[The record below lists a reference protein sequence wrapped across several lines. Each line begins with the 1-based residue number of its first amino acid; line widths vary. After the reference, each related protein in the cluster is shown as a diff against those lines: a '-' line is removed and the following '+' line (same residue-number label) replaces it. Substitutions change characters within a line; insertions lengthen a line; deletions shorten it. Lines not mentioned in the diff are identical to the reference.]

1 MTNNRREYRINEA
14 IRAPEVRLVDSNGAQ
29 LGVMSREQ
37 ALALARE
44 RDVDLVEVA
53 PGATPP
59 VCRLIDFGK
68 LKYEEAKRAR
78 DAQRK
83 QKSSDVRPI
92 RLRPLIDD
100 HDLGIKM
107 KTARKF
113 LEAGNKVRMNVLF
126 RRRELARPEIGRKVL
141 AKVAE
146 GLVDVAT
153 VERLPRLEGRFMTMQ
168 LSPK

>member
-1 MTNNRREYRINEA
+1 LTNNRREYRVNEA

-29 LGVMSREQ
+29 LGVMTREQ
-37 ALALARE
+37 ALTLARE

>member
-29 LGVMSREQ
+29 LGVMSRDQ
-37 ALALARE
+37 ALTLARE
-44 RDVDLVEVA
+44 REVDLVEVA

-83 QKSSDVRPI
+83 QK
-92 RLRPLIDD
+92 
-100 HDLGIKM
+100 
-107 KTARKF
+107 
-113 LEAGNKVRMNVLF
+113 
-126 RRRELARPEIGRKVL
+126 
-141 AKVAE
+141 
-146 GLVDVAT
+146 
-153 VERLPRLEGRFMTMQ
+153 
-168 LSPK
+168 

>member
-29 LGVMSREQ
+29 LGVMTREQ
-37 ALALARE
+37 ALTLARE

>member
-1 MTNNRREYRINEA
+1 M
-14 IRAPEVRLVDSNGAQ
+14 
-29 LGVMSREQ
+29 
-37 ALALARE
+37 
-44 RDVDLVEVA
+44 
-53 PGATPP
+53 
-59 VCRLIDFGK
+59 
-68 LKYEEAKRAR
+68 
-78 DAQRK
+78 
-83 QKSSDVRPI
+83 
-92 RLRPLIDD
+92 RPLIDD
-100 HDLGIKM
+100 HDLGIKV

-146 GLVDVAT
+146 GLQDVAT

>member
-1 MTNNRREYRINEA
+1 MTNNRREYRVNEA

-29 LGVMSREQ
+29 LGVMTREQ
-37 ALALARE
+37 ALTLARE